1 MRNLVEVWTVE
12 FYDIKEQLIA
22 MGGKPNTMEYNL
34 LSCEALRLMMCIN
47 DVNAALLNKELE
59 NI

>member
-1 MRNLVEVWTVE
+1 MRNLVEVWTEE
-12 FYDIKEQLIA
+12 FNVIREQLIV
-22 MGGKPNTMEYNL
+22 MGGKPNCMEYNL